1 LREKLYILLNN
12 LNTYAAS
19 LQKIRG
25 KVNMRKKILRP
36 PVNVGDVIE
45 VKIEAVG
52 EKGDGIGKIK
62 GFVLFVPGAKEGETC
77 KVRVNKML
85 KKVGFADKVSE
96 SEPITVETPKEEA
109 ALPPPPP
116 PPEVEATED
125 FGDEEEAPQEPEATE
140 EPQEELEEK
149 PKEPSE

>member
-1 LREKLYILLNN
+1 
-12 LNTYAAS
+12 
-19 LQKIRG
+19 
-25 KVNMRKKILRP
+25 MRKKMLRP

-96 SEPITVETPKEEA
+96 SEPVTVETPKEEA
-109 ALPPPPP
+109 VMPPPPPP
-116 PPEVEATED
+116 PPEAEATED
-125 FGDEEEAPQEPEATE
+125 FGEEEEAPQEPEEQPAE
-140 EPQEELEEK
+140 EPQEEQEEK
-149 PKEPSE
+149 PAE